1 MRGATLPPTPSDA
14 MQRKT
19 VSREASVTPGK
30 SPARSPHPKAWDA
43 SFVKTPAPTLDEAA
57 SFRASSSR
65 DRAERMSRE
74 KHAHMEARAELLSLI
89 AEAAADADV
98 LGEAFSGKEGDVP
111 GPGASVRVAL
121 PPPRL
126 AMREIKERRDRERA
140 AEADRARRAEALRN
154 LRRQQRET
162 AAARR
167 ESGRGIGSAPKP
179 AAEKAASL
187 RARGAFGEKE
197 NETEPR
203 RSLDTRDEAPGTPP
217 RATAA
222 EQEEAARRAE
232 VQAFIAESKAR
243 WRVKLAQE
251 KTAARLREQKRL
263 EILKKE
269 RAAAREAAREH
280 AAARETAIDEKPSE
294 GRPGWDTTPAE
305 ETANAPASAPPTP
318 VRVVGASAS
327 ANASAAAVRARETR
341 AATGEALG
349 RLGVSEH
356 ASRVGISSSSSA
368 VSASSRSHG
377 EKPAGMR
384 ETPGSLPSK
393 ARKAR
398 ASARASADLKKR
410 FRMEDEARTRR
421 AREAASG
428 SSLGGS
434 AFVDTAIGARVAEA
448 RRLRGEE
455 ARERLRAEVEARL
468 EAAKRAARDA
478 AERARAEAETA
489 APTRGSA
496 ASRAAAASAAA
507 SAVVR
512 RSSDGQTDRSR
523 RSGDTRVR
531 ESSEVARAV
540 SRSGL
545 EAAPSGTASSPAKSA
560 LKKTTPTKSPK
571 SPTRDDASAR
581 HISFAATVQENDGV
595 EKPMDVPVGVPE
607 PRGVSEPREVPDAE
621 GASEGAARLSAE
633 ADELRSRP
641 RLLERMRGPPSTRTA
656 LPGDEHVPR
665 AEDWLGM
672 GQGGGAGRIA
682 RRLAKRRAPRD
693 PHAPPLEPP
702 DSREAA
708 AALEAKAFAKRGSL
722 KAFTARSADD
732 AFGSDDNDER
742 VHKSARA
749 AEPPSVSR
757 YPREPRGVLSTY
769 ARRRF
774 QSLLPVAPA
783 EAEET
788 PPEETPGTESDRA
801 ARATLAE
808 SSAQTDFEDVVA
820 AVRPT
825 SPDASFPRAHS
836 SAAA

>member
-65 DRAERMSRE
+65 DRAERVSRE

-203 RSLDTRDEAPGTPP
+203 RSLDTRDEASRTP

-280 AAARETAIDEKPSE
+280 AAARETAIEKTSE

-318 VRVVGASAS
+318 CASSARVLRRMLRRRRPARARRARPPARRGSGGSAS
-327 ANASAAAVRARETR
+327 PST
-341 AATGEALG
+341 L
-349 RLGVSEH
+349 
-356 ASRVGISSSSSA
+356 SRVGYLPLLLLFRVFA
-368 VSASSRSHG
+368 FPRRNPRSR
-377 EKPAGMR
+377 R

-398 ASARASADLKKR
+398 ASARAGGSEEALSDGGRSAR
-410 FRMEDEARTRR
+410 AR

-428 SSLGGS
+428 SSGRKRVRGHGDWRARRGGAAS
-434 AFVDTAIGARVAEA
+434 AWRGGERAPARGGGGEARGRRARGARRRRTRA
-448 RRLRGEE
+448 RREGDGGAD
-455 ARERLRAEVEARL
+455 ARERGIARGGGVGGG
-468 EAAKRAARDA
+468 
-478 AERARAEAETA
+478 ER
-489 APTRGSA
+489 
-496 ASRAAAASAAA
+496 
-507 SAVVR
+507 R
-512 RSSDGQTDRSR
+512 RSAGSDGQTDRSR

-545 EAAPSGTASSPAKSA
+545 EAAPA
-560 LKKTTPTKSPK
+560 
-571 SPTRDDASAR
+571 
-581 HISFAATVQENDGV
+581 
-595 EKPMDVPVGVPE
+595 VP
-607 PRGVSEPREVPDAE
+607 
-621 GASEGAARLSAE
+621 
-633 ADELRSRP
+633 P
-641 RLLERMRGPPSTRTA
+641 RLP
-656 LPGDEHVPR
+656 
-665 AEDWLGM
+665 
-672 GQGGGAGRIA
+672 
-682 RRLAKRRAPRD
+682 RRAR
-693 PHAPPLEPP
+693 
-702 DSREAA
+702 
-708 AALEAKAFAKRGSL
+708 
-722 KAFTARSADD
+722 
-732 AFGSDDNDER
+732 
-742 VHKSARA
+742 
-749 AEPPSVSR
+749 
-757 YPREPRGVLSTY
+757 
-769 ARRRF
+769 
-774 QSLLPVAPA
+774 
-783 EAEET
+783 
-788 PPEETPGTESDRA
+788 
-801 ARATLAE
+801 
-808 SSAQTDFEDVVA
+808 
-820 AVRPT
+820 
-825 SPDASFPRAHS
+825 
-836 SAAA
+836 

>member
-1 MRGATLPPTPSDA
+1 MSPAEDRVAEDAAMRGATLPPTPPDA

-19 VSREASVTPGK
+19 VCREASVTPGK

-65 DRAERMSRE
+65 DRAERVSRE

-280 AAARETAIDEKPSE
+280 AAARETAIEKTSE

-305 ETANAPASAPPTP
+305 ETANAPCLLYTSPSP
-318 VRVVGASAS
+318 RD
-327 ANASAAAVRARETR
+327 
-341 AATGEALG
+341 ATL
-349 RLGVSEH
+349 
-356 ASRVGISSSSSA
+356 SRMPSSA
-368 VSASSRSHG
+368 
-377 EKPAGMR
+377 
-384 ETPGSLPSK
+384 
-393 ARKAR
+393 
-398 ASARASADLKKR
+398 
-410 FRMEDEARTRR
+410 
-421 AREAASG
+421 
-428 SSLGGS
+428 
-434 AFVDTAIGARVAEA
+434 
-448 RRLRGEE
+448 
-455 ARERLRAEVEARL
+455 
-468 EAAKRAARDA
+468 
-478 AERARAEAETA
+478 
-489 APTRGSA
+489 
-496 ASRAAAASAAA
+496 
-507 SAVVR
+507 
-512 RSSDGQTDRSR
+512 
-523 RSGDTRVR
+523 
-531 ESSEVARAV
+531 
-540 SRSGL
+540 
-545 EAAPSGTASSPAKSA
+545 
-560 LKKTTPTKSPK
+560 
-571 SPTRDDASAR
+571 
-581 HISFAATVQENDGV
+581 
-595 EKPMDVPVGVPE
+595 
-607 PRGVSEPREVPDAE
+607 
-621 GASEGAARLSAE
+621 
-633 ADELRSRP
+633 
-641 RLLERMRGPPSTRTA
+641 
-656 LPGDEHVPR
+656 
-665 AEDWLGM
+665 
-672 GQGGGAGRIA
+672 
-682 RRLAKRRAPRD
+682 
-693 PHAPPLEPP
+693 
-702 DSREAA
+702 
-708 AALEAKAFAKRGSL
+708 
-722 KAFTARSADD
+722 
-732 AFGSDDNDER
+732 
-742 VHKSARA
+742 
-749 AEPPSVSR
+749 
-757 YPREPRGVLSTY
+757 
-769 ARRRF
+769 
-774 QSLLPVAPA
+774 
-783 EAEET
+783 
-788 PPEETPGTESDRA
+788 
-801 ARATLAE
+801 
-808 SSAQTDFEDVVA
+808 
-820 AVRPT
+820 
-825 SPDASFPRAHS
+825 
-836 SAAA
+836 